1 MKFFGVLLTVFF
13 LVMVT
18 IVLLYM
24 GAIVLKV
31 AYYMFKRTR
40 LYRWIKKNT
49 SDDIDQ
55 CQDKVVILN
64 EKYIYVPDYIGDG
77 PGSFVNMRDWE
88 AYKQDKLSIDM
99 VREFYLNAKGVEL

>member
-49 SDDIDQ
+49 SDDID
-55 CQDKVVILN
+55 
-64 EKYIYVPDYIGDG
+64 
-77 PGSFVNMRDWE
+77 
-88 AYKQDKLSIDM
+88 
-99 VREFYLNAKGVEL
+99 